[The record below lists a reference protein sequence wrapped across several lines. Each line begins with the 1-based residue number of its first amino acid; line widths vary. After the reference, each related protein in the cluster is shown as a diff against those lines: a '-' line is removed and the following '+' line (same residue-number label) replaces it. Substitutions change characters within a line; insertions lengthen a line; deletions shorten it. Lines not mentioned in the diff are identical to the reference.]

1 MDAAVYPAEALADLY
16 FQRWESEVDFRH
28 LKITMQMD
36 VLRGHSPEVVE
47 KEFWAHVLAYNLLR
61 SLMWDAGKYSCEEPI
76 QLSLKG
82 AIQHLLPRWS
92 AFKYKRLAEECEY
105 LLALIA
111 TEWMPTRPG
120 RVEPRVRKRRP
131 KQYTLMSI
139 PRHKLKKML
148 PMENF

>member
-1 MDAAVYPAEALADLY
+1 LY
-16 FQRWESEVDFRH
+16 FQRWEIEVCFRN

-36 VLRGHSPEVVE
+36 VLRSHSPEVVE

-61 SLMWDAGKYSCEEPI
+61 SLMWDAGEGYGEPPT

-82 AIQHLLPRWS
+82 AIQHLLPHWLS
-92 AFKYKRLAEECEY
+92 FKCEQFAD

-111 TEWMPTRPG
+111 AEWLPIRPG